1 MPNPSLFP
9 ISGMQISLTT
19 GATIDISGKLL
30 NAALQ
35 YSASVSPPHFT
46 LAIILTRIHC

>member
-9 ISGMQISLTT
+9 IAGMQFALTT

-30 NAALQ
+30 TAALQ
-35 YSASVSPPHFT
+35 YSASVR
-46 LAIILTRIHC
+46 AI